1 MLNINILSFDQIVK
15 YDSNF
20 FPVPRPQF
28 LKYWIKEPESLAIA
42 ILKNENI
49 IGYGM
54 IRKSNTDYRIGPL
67 FSDNKIIA
75 ENIFKKLNNFAV
87 GSQVFLDVPDVNKEA
102 LELANKYNM
111 KPMFET
117 ARMYTKKPPAINL
130 NKIFGITTF
139 EVG

>member
-75 ENIFKKLNNFAV
+75 ENLTSQIIKLAE
-87 GSQVFLDVPDVNKEA
+87 KRI
-102 LELANKYNM
+102 K
-111 KPMFET
+111 
-117 ARMYTKKPPAINL
+117 
-130 NKIFGITTF
+130 NKIPSVEEIQDMVE
-139 EVG
+139 EVLISSKYCRWISGFS